1 MLNFASTKENEIEKE
16 YFKPFINMKKLTT
29 FTVLGIALLLSAC
42 GNRTQQ
48 VSDKAE
54 ADTTASTSAD
64 SAAVERADTLEAQN
78 KIETAPDE
86 EWSEEYLHG
95 FVVRVYDKVNEV
107 WSRQEV
113 HQEELDTAFFAKS
126 YLELRKKVLK
136 AEEGK
141 SFDDLCF
148 VEYMPFSQGLIVPIR
163 LNAVKVNLLTG
174 TMAEINFDISD
185 QDGYEVKMW
194 WHLDYANGQWHI
206 DDWKNDPDAKQSMVD
221 RMTAYLKKHGVK

>member
-16 YFKPFINMKKLTT
+16 YFKPFINMKKLTA

-86 EWSEEYLHG
+86 
-95 FVVRVYDKVNEV
+95 
-107 WSRQEV
+107 
-113 HQEELDTAFFAKS
+113 
-126 YLELRKKVLK
+126 
-136 AEEGK
+136 
-141 SFDDLCF
+141 
-148 VEYMPFSQGLIVPIR
+148 
-163 LNAVKVNLLTG
+163 
-174 TMAEINFDISD
+174 
-185 QDGYEVKMW
+185 
-194 WHLDYANGQWHI
+194 
-206 DDWKNDPDAKQSMVD
+206 
-221 RMTAYLKKHGVK
+221 

>member
-1 MLNFASTKENEIEKE
+1 MTQLNAGTVAHDNAFVDEVIVNLYSIRHASQEEVGIRGENL
-16 YFKPFINMKKLTT
+16 LTNRQ
-29 FTVLGIALLLSAC
+29 FTEGLHQSGALL
-42 GNRTQQ
+42 Q
-48 VSDKAE
+48 
-54 ADTTASTSAD
+54 
-64 SAAVERADTLEAQN
+64 
-78 KIETAPDE
+78 
-86 EWSEEYLHG
+86 EYLHG

-107 WSRQEV
+107 WARQEV

-194 WHLDYANGQWHI
+194 WHLDYANGQWRI